1 MEHDWE
7 SSNVKC
13 SELGLHLVTVEDDP
27 ENVWLNTFLR
37 EAGLVDD
44 LREVGLWIGYKGK
57 QEALVI
63 HGVTSREYPVK
74 KKNRG

>member
-1 MEHDWE
+1 M
-7 SSNVKC
+7 
-13 SELGLHLVTVEDDP
+13 HLVTVEDDP

-63 HGVTSREYPVK
+63 RRLTIRSLG
-74 KKNRG
+74 